1 MFLKSSTIFDYI
13 YEPVQLN
20 WKTDYIYEPVR
31 LNWKTVTSVVN

>member
-1 MFLKSSTIFDYI
+1 MFLKSSTIFDY
-13 YEPVQLN
+13 EPVRLN